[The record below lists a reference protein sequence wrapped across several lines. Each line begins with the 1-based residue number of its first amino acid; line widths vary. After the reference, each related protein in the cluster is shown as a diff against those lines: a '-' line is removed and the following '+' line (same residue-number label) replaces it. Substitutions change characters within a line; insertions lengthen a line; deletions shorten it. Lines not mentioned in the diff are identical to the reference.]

1 MFAEDEDLLPAG
13 IFTDLLKNA
22 GSDTEKAGR
31 RIEKL
36 FTAMQKKGGDYGD
49 HDIAWFNGGLL
60 SARETAPGTARPKS
74 LKNIKIPPLT
84 AAIQS
89 AVRRT

>member
-1 MFAEDEDLLPAG
+1 
-13 IFTDLLKNA
+13 
-22 GSDTEKAGR
+22 
-31 RIEKL
+31 
-36 FTAMQKKGGDYGD
+36 MQKKGGDYGD